1 MFGIQGG
8 RDTIFVFVEL
18 SLFRLRKSYS
28 FHFMAVFFS
37 PNFILDQCRGIK
49 VILDPDCYPE
59 TYQMGRTLSQ
69 ESDVI
74 LNSPSIDL
82 EYVTE

>member
-1 MFGIQGG
+1 
-8 RDTIFVFVEL
+8 
-18 SLFRLRKSYS
+18 
-28 FHFMAVFFS
+28 MAVFFS